1 MDRLNSMM
9 AFVSAVETGSFAAA
23 AEAMGVSP
31 QMVAKHVSYL
41 EARMGTRLLNRTTRQ
56 QGLTGIGR
64 TYYER
69 CKVVLAEL
77 NWAESLAEEARGVP
91 RGRLRINAP
100 VSFGTSILTPIVA
113 NYLRE
118 YPEVEIDLVL
128 SDRFVDP
135 IDEEFEAVFRIGPLD
150 TTTFKAIE
158 ISPFVIIPCASPAYL
173 GERAALVKPADLAQH
188 ECLSYAHSP
197 TRVVTEWNFIRDG
210 STFTTPIRSRL
221 KVNNAAALIA
231 AALAGFGIALVAKE
245 LAQELLSSGRLI
257 RVLPEYE
264 IKPRPIHII
273 VQTDRRPTPK
283 LTSFLDFVTCRIGV
297 EAGQV

>member
-9 AFVSAVETGSFAAA
+9 AFVSTVETGSFAAA

-31 QMVAKHVSYL
+31 QMIAKHVSYL

-113 NYLRE
+113 NYLRD

-135 IDEEFEAVFRIGPLD
+135 IDEEFEAVFRIGPID
-150 TTTFKAIE
+150 TAAFKTIE
-158 ISPFVIIPCASPAYL
+158 VSPFIIIPCASPAYL
-173 GERAALVKPADLAQH
+173 RERPPLLTPDDLVQH

-197 TRVVTEWNFIRDG
+197 TRVVTQWNFTRDG
-210 STFTTPIRSRL
+210 ETFSAPIRSRL
-221 KVNNAAALIA
+221 KINNAAALIA

-245 LAQELLSSGRLI
+245 LAQHLLSSGRLFH
-257 RVLPEYE
+257 VLQDYE
-264 IKPRPIHII
+264 IRPRPIHII
-273 VQTDRRPTPK
+273 VQPDRRPTPK
-283 LTSFLDFVTCRIGV
+283 LTSFLDFVAASIGI
-297 EAGQV
+297 QR